1 MVDVHD
7 RVRAAGGGAC
17 ALHRVA
23 RPHGTGRRARR
34 GRLLRERGGD
44 SVRAERGT
52 LIFMRGG
59 ARAQAFGGLV
69 SANHRRVASS
79 AGRNV
84 SIASSLAATFR
95 GVPNV
100 AAVLNSRDV
109 GHPPAAASAARPCP
123 PRAHRLPHPRTRP
136 PAGHPQ
142 HPGPPRRAGG
152 LLPALVPPG
161 LGPLRGMGLR
171 PDLPQRSR
179 TRRRLPRLAIHLQ
192 PPRPHRT
199 RRHHTSQPRHQPVG
213 KNT

>member
-1 MVDVHD
+1 VADLHD
-7 RVRAAGGGAC
+7 RVRAAGGGAR

-23 RPHGTGRRARR
+23 RPHGTGRRVRR

-59 ARAQAFGGLV
+59 VRAQALA
-69 SANHRRVASS
+69 SAKHRRVASS

-100 AAVLNSRDV
+100 VTVLNSRNV

-123 PRAHRLPHPRTRP
+123 PRAHRLRTREHVRLLV
-136 PAGHPQ
+136 ARSILA
-142 HPGPPRRAGG
+142 RRDE
-152 LLPALVPPG
+152 LV
-161 LGPLRGMGLR
+161 
-171 PDLPQRSR
+171 
-179 TRRRLPRLAIHLQ
+179 AC
-192 PPRPHRT
+192 
-199 RRHHTSQPRHQPVG
+199 
-213 KNT
+213 